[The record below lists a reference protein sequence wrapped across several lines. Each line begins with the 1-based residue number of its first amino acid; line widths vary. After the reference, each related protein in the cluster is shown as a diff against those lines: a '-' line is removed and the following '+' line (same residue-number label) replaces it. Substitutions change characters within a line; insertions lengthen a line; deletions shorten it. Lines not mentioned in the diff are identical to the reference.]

1 MSHTLRRPTRTR
13 PATGRPVRAL
23 LTAATGSVVLLLASC
38 APGTIGDPESAEDPG
53 RFAVDV
59 DVDTP
64 QLRTLRSQAGLDECP
79 TPTGPP
85 PDAAEPMPDV
95 TLPCLGGGPDV
106 ELDRLRGPMVINLWA
121 QWCPPCREE
130 LPYYQEL
137 HERAGGEVAV
147 LGVDFQDTRPD
158 WALELLAETGV
169 TYPSV
174 ADPGSKLRVPFRVRG
189 LPGIVFLDEAGEVV
203 AVEYVVIES
212 FDQLADLVDEHLGV
226 AVGAAG

>member
-1 MSHTLRRPTRTR
+1 MSPTRPR
-13 PATGRPVRAL
+13 PLRAV
-23 LTAATGSVVLLLASC
+23 LTAATASAVLLLASC
-38 APGTIGDPESAEDPG
+38 AAEPTGSGPSTEDPG

-64 QLRTLRSQAGLDECP
+64 QLRAQRKQAGLEECP

-85 PDAAEPMPDV
+85 ADAAEPMPDV

-137 HERAGGEVAV
+137 HERAGDEVAV

>member
-1 MSHTLRRPTRTR
+1 MTRTR
-13 PATGRPVRAL
+13 PRTMRAVVG
-23 LTAATGSVVLLLASC
+23 AAASSAVLLLASC
-38 APGTIGDPESAEDPG
+38 AAGTTGQDTSTATDPG

-64 QLRTLRSQAGLDECP
+64 ELRAAKQKAGLEECP
-79 TPTGPP
+79 AAAGKK
-85 PDAAEPMPDV
+85 PDAENPMPDV

-106 ELDRLRGPMVINLWA
+106 DLASLRGPMVVNLWA

-130 LPYYQEL
+130 LPYYQQL
-137 HERAGGEVAV
+137 HEEARGEVAV
-147 LGVDFQDTRPD
+147 LGVDYQDTRPD
-158 WALELLAETGV
+158 WALDLLDQTGV

-174 ADPGSKLRVPFRVRG
+174 ADPSGALRVPFRVRG
-189 LPGIVFLDEAGEVV
+189 LPGIVFVDEQGEVV

-212 FDQLADLVDEHLGV
+212 FDQLAELVDKHLGV